1 MGAPCFERLVVI
13 GLGLVGGSVALGA
26 RARGLAGE
34 VRGVDIHRTEADP
47 IPLVSLTEA
56 AGWADGIVIS
66 VPPAA
71 LEGVLAEL
79 GPKLRPDALLTDT
92 ASVKGPVARAA
103 RRHLPRPEQCVGAHP
118 IAGGDRS
125 GFEHADPNLFEN
137 AACIVTPEGSE
148 TASTVD
154 RIEQFWQGLGTFTA
168 RKRPAEH
175 DALMAKLSHSPH
187 AIAFAFARGLPGKDE
202 LGLSGGGLR
211 DFTRIARANPVL
223 WSEILWMNRECVE
236 YELGRFEKNLGEI
249 RDALGRGDRKALERA
264 LAAGKAAV
272 DPLDR

>member
-1 MGAPCFERLVVI
+1 MGTPCFERLAVI
-13 GLGLVGGSVALGA
+13 GVGLVGGSVALGA
-26 RARGLAGE
+26 RARGLARE
-34 VRGVDIHRTEADP
+34 VRGVDAQRSQADP
-47 IPLVSLTEA
+47 IPLIPLAEA

-79 GPKLRPDALLTDT
+79 GPKLRPEALLTDT
-92 ASVKGPVARAA
+92 LSVKGPVGEAA
-103 RRHLPRPEQCVGAHP
+103 RRHLPHPEQCVGAHP

-125 GFEHADPNLFEN
+125 GFEHADPDLFEN
-137 AACIVTPEGSE
+137 AACIITPEGSE
-148 TASTVD
+148 PPAAVD

-202 LGLSGGGLR
+202 LGLAGGGLR

-223 WSEILWMNRECVE
+223 WSEILWMNRQYVE
-236 YELGRFEKNLGEI
+236 DELRRFETNLGEI
-249 RDALGRGDRKALERA
+249 RDALGRGDRNALERV
-264 LAAGKAAV
+264 LAAGKTAV